1 MLFYYLDTS
10 LKLWNLT
17 IAKNLIPQTKDVIIF
32 LLKHNQERTSNITYT
47 GWKENPANI
56 RLDEE
61 VFLLLLRKTSSRRLQ
76 DVFMKTNLSLL
87 KTNIFVLSIRLQD
100 VFKMFSRR
108 LQDIFKTFSRRFQDV
123 LQNRLQDVFKTSSRR
138 LQNVFKTSRKYVL
151 KTSSRGF
158 EDVSSS

>member
-17 IAKNLIPQTKDVIIF
+17 IAKNLIPETKDVIIF
-32 LLKHNQERTSNITYT
+32 LLKHNQERASNITYT

-61 VFLLLLRKTSSRRLQ
+61 VFLLPLRRTSSRRLQ

-108 LQDIFKTFSRRFQDV
+108 LQDV
-123 LQNRLQDVFKTSSRR
+123 LQKRLQDIFKTSSRR